1 MESFSGHMMCDGIIS
16 LMAKGMYACVVR
28 YFEMFLDSI
37 SNIVSLDRCN
47 SHTQKV
53 FEVLKNV

>member
-1 MESFSGHMMCDGIIS
+1 MESFSGHMMYDGIIS

-28 YFEMFLDSI
+28 YFEIFLDSI

-47 SHTQKV
+47 SHKQKAFV
-53 FEVLKNV
+53 VLNNV